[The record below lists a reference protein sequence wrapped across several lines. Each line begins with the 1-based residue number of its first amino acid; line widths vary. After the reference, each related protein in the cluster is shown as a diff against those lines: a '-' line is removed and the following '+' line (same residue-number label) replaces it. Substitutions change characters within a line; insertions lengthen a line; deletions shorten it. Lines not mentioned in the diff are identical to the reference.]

1 MTAAR
6 ADQRQPVMRVPSPW
20 WGVVLLLAL
29 IAGIPAMVALAFH
42 LWLTTAPA
50 EVRVPEVT
58 GVNVR
63 AAEEILSRR
72 GLVGQVVGRRYHDT
86 VPAGT
91 VLSAVPPA
99 GKMVREGRVIEMVL
113 SDGPRWATM
122 PDVRE
127 MQLEQATEAIS
138 GADLHLA
145 RIRRRY
151 SDTIPSGAVIRQNP
165 DPGARVPRRGDVE
178 LTVSAGPKPQVEP
191 SATPRPEGTRPGQ
204 NEDLGPAHYATVEV
218 RLPEGENRNLVRI
231 EVEDRRGSTV
241 AYSEW
246 HDPGST
252 VTQVVTGYGDATARV
267 YVDGA
272 LIEEKKF

>member
-1 MTAAR
+1 MTATR
-6 ADQRQPVMRVPSPW
+6 ASAPTSRVKVVYLPSPW
-20 WGVVLLLAL
+20 LGVTALLAL
-29 IAGIPAMVALAFH
+29 VIGVPALAALAFR
-42 LWLTTAPA
+42 LWLATAPA
-50 EVRVPEVT
+50 EVRVPDII
-58 GVNVR
+58 GINQR

-72 GLVGQVVGRRYHDT
+72 GLVGQVVGRRYHDQ

-99 GKMVREGRVIEMVL
+99 GKMVRQGRIVEMVL
-113 SDGPRWATM
+113 SDGPRWTTM

-127 MQLEQATEAIS
+127 MQLQRATEAIAA
-138 GADLHLA
+138 ADLHLS

-151 SDTIPSGAVIRQNP
+151 NDTIPSGSVIRQNP
-165 DPGARVPRRGDVE
+165 DAGARVPRRGEVE
-178 LTVSAGPKPQVEP
+178 LTVSAGPKPEVEP
-191 SATPRPEGTRPGQ
+191 AETPNRNDTTQP
-204 NEDLGPAHYATVEV
+204 DLGPARYATVEV

-231 EVEDRRGSTV
+231 EVEDRRGTTV
-241 AYSEW
+241 AYSEF

-252 VTQVVTGYGDATARV
+252 VTRVVTGYGDATARV